1 MTAWSGFLIATL
13 VEFVVRADRPTGI
26 VDEDTAR
33 WLAAALAGDGAVP
46 PTRTARLIA
55 REVAEEAEAFEND
68 AFAALATSGCQAQ
81 VQTRQPAPAPPSHPR
96 PLLGKLGGRA
106 QARPVALAELTRK
119 PSLERFARLSVRLE
133 EIEPAP
139 PLGAKTAPLSHE
151 RHITE
156 ERRFERQDVE
166 ARHVGPGIA
175 ALEDEKLD
183 VARRG
188 RHAP

>member
-1 MTAWSGFLIATL
+1 MKKPKYTHGYINRHGKPCFYL
-13 VEFVVRADRPTGI
+13 RRP
-26 VDEDTAR
+26 
-33 WLAAALAGDGAVP
+33 
-46 PTRTARLIA
+46 
-55 REVAEEAEAFEND
+55 
-68 AFAALATSGCQAQ
+68 
-81 VQTRQPAPAPPSHPR
+81 
-96 PLLGKLGGRA
+96 GKLGGRA

-139 PLGAKTAPLSHE
+139 PLGAKTATLSHE

>member
-13 VEFVVRADRPTGI
+13 VEFVVWADRPTGI

-68 AFAALATSGCQAQ
+68 AFAALATSGCQAR
-81 VQTRQPAPAPPSHPR
+81 VETRQPAPAPPSHPR

-106 QARPVALAELTRK
+106 QAQVDSESSQAGGPRDCPRGRRK
-119 PSLERFARLSVRLE
+119 QRACRGL
-133 EIEPAP
+133 
-139 PLGAKTAPLSHE
+139 PLPLS
-151 RHITE
+151 RK
-156 ERRFERQDVE
+156 RR
-166 ARHVGPGIA
+166 
-175 ALEDEKLD
+175 
-183 VARRG
+183 
-188 RHAP
+188 